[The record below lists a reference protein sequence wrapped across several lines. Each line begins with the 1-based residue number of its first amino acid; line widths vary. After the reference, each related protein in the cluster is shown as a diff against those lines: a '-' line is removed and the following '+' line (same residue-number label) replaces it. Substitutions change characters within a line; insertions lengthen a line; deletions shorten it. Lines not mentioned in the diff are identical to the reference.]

1 MTLKEMQACAAE
13 TLSYFLEVMPD
24 VPFGKDDIVIEFVG
38 RKDMAERAKALSALY
53 CPDKIINESQ
63 SEQLNNI
70 IAANAIVGREK
81 SVIIVRID
89 YRQTQQGW
97 RRILFHEFMHIF
109 CGKLEVDGEHFIDIY
124 GCGHTPDMNPKNKA
138 YDGAVNAGYVL
149 WSEFI
154 AQYFALIYAEDEDY
168 WFSDIGEFIA
178 DILSGIGTDSD
189 DNDKSAVGMVC
200 AYILT
205 CVDTEAV
212 LDALSDGGLLYPDS
226 DPGSERVRGA
236 LLNILLFLCERLQ
249 NEKPW
254 KITEEMIADLG
265 GIFIWF
271 KTANALFLSGF
282 EL

>member
-24 VPFGKDDIVIEFVG
+24 APFGKDDIVIEFAK
-38 RKDMAERAKALSALY
+38 RKDMAECAKALCVLY

-63 SEQLNNI
+63 SEQLVNI
-70 IAANAIVGREK
+70 IAANALAGREK
-81 SVIIVRID
+81 SAVIVRID
-89 YRQTQQGW
+89 YKQTQQGW

-109 CGKLEVDGEHFIDIY
+109 CEKLEVDGEHFIDIY
-124 GCGHTPDMNPKNKA
+124 GSGHTPDPDPQDKA

-178 DILSGIGTDSD
+178 DIISEVGTDSD
-189 DNDKSAVGMVC
+189 YKDKSSVGMVC

-205 CVDTEAV
+205 CVDAEDV
-212 LDALSDGGLLYPDS
+212 LNALSEGGLLYHDNDS
-226 DPGSERVRGA
+226 GSERARTA
-236 LLNILLFLCERLQ
+236 LLNILLFLCERLE

-254 KITEEMIADLG
+254 KITEEFIADLG
-265 GIFIWF
+265 GKFIWF

-282 EL
+282 EI